1 MQVNQQITFASN
13 KYEVLL
19 QKPSLANCQAFVDY
33 WRGEFGNIAGIADD
47 DSKAKALANLPDCA
61 TMLKRIE
68 LLKPYILDVKSND
81 SAEQI
86 NLEADIP
93 GDLAYFLAH
102 VSMDLYSETFGFSEI
117 KKK

>member
-1 MQVNQQITFASN
+1 MQVNQQVTFANN

-19 QKPSLANCQAFVDY
+19 QKPSLANCQDFVDY

-47 DSKAKALANLPDCA
+47 DIKAKALANLPDCA

-68 LLKPYILDVKSND
+68 ILKPYILNIKSG
-81 SAEQI
+81 
-86 NLEADIP
+86 EADIVLDDDLP
-93 GDLAYFLAH
+93 GDLACFLAH
-102 VSMDLYSETFGFSEI
+102 TSMDLYSETFGFSEI

>member
-1 MQVNQQITFASN
+1 MQVNQQVTFAN
-13 KYEVLL
+13 NQYEVLL
-19 QKPSLANCQAFVDY
+19 QKPSLANCQNFVDY
-33 WRGEFGNIAGIADD
+33 WRSEFAGIAGIADD
-47 DSKAKALANLPDCA
+47 DVKAKALANLPDCA

-68 LLKPYILDVKSND
+68 ILKPYILGVKNVETGDIVLND
-81 SAEQI
+81 
-86 NLEADIP
+86 DIP